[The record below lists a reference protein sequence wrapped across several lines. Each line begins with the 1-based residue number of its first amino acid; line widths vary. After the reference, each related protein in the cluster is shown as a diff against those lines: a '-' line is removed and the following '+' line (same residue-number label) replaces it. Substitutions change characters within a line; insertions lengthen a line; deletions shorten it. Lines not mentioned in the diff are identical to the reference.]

1 MQLWWLTELWLTG
14 MIHYNIYFKPYDW
27 EVEVYV
33 ILDNCYIDQIIN
45 SLKNSS
51 QSEIQR
57 AFLNITTRV
66 NSGFIK
72 TFNKKSVIVINKPT
86 TIQEFVNVYNHEKN
100 HLEMHICEEFNIDP
114 HSEEAA
120 ELSGV
125 LAKYLFE
132 SLINHLLN
140 YYTDKSNNY

>member
-1 MQLWWLTELWLTG
+1 
-14 MIHYNIYFKPYDW
+14 MIHYNIYFTPYDW

-33 ILDNCYIDQIIN
+33 VLNNCQLDAIIN
-45 SLKNSS
+45 SLRDCS

-72 TFNKKSVIVINKPT
+72 TLGRRSIIVINKPLT
-86 TIQEFVNVYNHEKN
+86 MEEFINVYNHEKN
-100 HLEMHICEEFNIDP
+100 HLEMHICDEFNIDP

-120 ELSGV
+120 ELSGN
-125 LAKYLFE
+125 LAKYLYN
-132 SLINHLLN
+132 SLVEQILI
-140 YYTDKSNNY
+140 YYTSLHNY

>member
-1 MQLWWLTELWLTG
+1 
-14 MIHYNIYFKPYDW
+14 MIHYNIYFTPYDW

-33 ILDNCYIDQIIN
+33 VLNNCQLDAIIN
-45 SLKNSS
+45 SLRDCS

-72 TFNKKSVIVINKPT
+72 TLGRRSVIVINKPLT
-86 TIQEFVNVYNHEKN
+86 MEDFINVYNHEKN
-100 HLEMHICEEFNIDP
+100 HLEMHICDEFNIDP

-120 ELSGV
+120 ELSGN
-125 LAKYLFE
+125 LAKYLYN
-132 SLINHLLN
+132 SLVE
-140 YYTDKSNNY
+140 

>member
-1 MQLWWLTELWLTG
+1 
-14 MIHYNIYFKPYDW
+14 MIHYNIYFTPYDW

-33 ILDNCYIDQIIN
+33 VLNNCQLDTIIN
-45 SLKNSS
+45 SLRDCS

-72 TFNKKSVIVINKPT
+72 TLGRRSVIVINKPIT
-86 TIQEFVNVYNHEKN
+86 MEEFINVYNHEKN
-100 HLEMHICEEFNIDP
+100 HLEMHICDEFNIDP

-120 ELSGV
+120 ELSGN
-125 LAKYLFE
+125 LAKYLYN
-132 SLINHLLN
+132 SLVEQILI
-140 YYTDKSNNY
+140 YYTSIHNY

>member
-1 MQLWWLTELWLTG
+1 
-14 MIHYNIYFKPYDW
+14 MIHYNIYFTPYDW

-33 ILDNCYIDQIIN
+33 VLNNCQLDAIIN
-45 SLKNSS
+45 SLRDCS

-72 TFNKKSVIVINKPT
+72 TLGRRSVIVINKPLT
-86 TIQEFVNVYNHEKN
+86 MEDFINVYNHEKN
-100 HLEMHICEEFNIDP
+100 HLEMHICDEFNIDP

-120 ELSGV
+120 ELSGN
-125 LAKYLFE
+125 LAKYLYN
-132 SLINHLLN
+132 SLVEQILL
-140 YYTDKSNNY
+140 YYTSLHKY

>member
-1 MQLWWLTELWLTG
+1 
-14 MIHYNIYFKPYDW
+14 MIHYNIYFTPYDW

-33 ILDNCYIDQIIN
+33 VLNNCQLDAIID
-45 SLKNSS
+45 SLRDCS

-72 TFNKKSVIVINKPT
+72 TLGRRSVIVINKPL
-86 TIQEFVNVYNHEKN
+86 TIEEFINVYNHEKN
-100 HLEMHICEEFNIDP
+100 HLEMHICDEFNIDP

-120 ELSGV
+120 ELSGN
-125 LAKYLFE
+125 LAKYLYN
-132 SLINHLLN
+132 SLVEQILL
-140 YYTDKSNNY
+140 YYTSLHKY